1 MTAPEGS
8 AWRHAHKRRIEMHV
22 TEKIVDDKGVH
33 ILSSTLE
40 ADGPFEIASPKAAL
54 EAKVIALRRTASGGV
69 FLQTAVSITEP
80 AAEPVVVPE
89 PEKPAPTPEE
99 LATEYLKSTGLSASE
114 AAGAIERF
122 GAAKI
127 LQKKNAALDAE
138 LSALL
143 DPKK

>member
-1 MTAPEGS
+1 
-8 AWRHAHKRRIEMHV
+8 MHV

-54 EAKVIALRRTASGGV
+54 EAKVIALRRTDSGGV

-99 LATEYLKSTGLSASE
+99 LAVEYLKATGLSASE
-114 AAGAIERF
+114 ADGAVERF

-127 LQKKNAALDAE
+127 LQQKNAALDAE
-138 LSALL
+138 LNALL

>member
-1 MTAPEGS
+1 
-8 AWRHAHKRRIEMHV
+8 MHV

-54 EAKVIALRRTASGGV
+54 EAKVIALRRTDSGGV

-99 LATEYLKSTGLSASE
+99 LAVEYLKATGLSASK
-114 AAGAIERF
+114 ADGAVERF

-127 LQKKNAALDAE
+127 LQQKNAALDAE
-138 LSALL
+138 LNALL